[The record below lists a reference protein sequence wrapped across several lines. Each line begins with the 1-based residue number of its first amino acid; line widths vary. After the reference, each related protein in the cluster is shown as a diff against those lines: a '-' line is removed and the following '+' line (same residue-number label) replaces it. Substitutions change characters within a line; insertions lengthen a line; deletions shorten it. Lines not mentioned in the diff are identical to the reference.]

1 MAYYA
6 LSFAPSAHPHVSHIS
21 YLHIQDVNNSTGA
34 HFLTSDRSLSGDD
47 FKARITGLVT
57 EVKDINTDL
66 KDIKTEV
73 KKMTH
78 VFQTIQKEMAL
89 QTWQKKAVIIHVF
102 GFFIGVCLGK
112 VLIFM
117 LLPGMTLAK
126 NSNSVTAK
134 E

>member
-6 LSFAPSAHPHVSHIS
+6 LSFAPSAHPHVSHTS

-34 HFLTSDRSLSGDD
+34 HFLTDDRSLSGDGIPN
-47 FKARITGLVT
+47 FKAKITGLIT

-73 KKMTH
+73 KNMTH
-78 VFQTIQKEMAL
+78 VFQTIQEETAL
-89 QTWQKKAVIIHVF
+89 QTRVILFVI
-102 GFFIGVCLGK
+102 GFSIGVFLGR
-112 VLIFM
+112 VLIFI
-117 LLPGMTLAK
+117 LLPGTTLAK

>member
-6 LSFAPSAHPHVSHIS
+6 LSFAPSAHPHVSHTS

-34 HFLTSDRSLSGDD
+34 HFLTNDRSLSGDD

-57 EVKDINTDL
+57 KV

-73 KKMTH
+73 KKKTH

-89 QTWQKKAVIIHVF
+89 QTWQKKVVIIYVF

-117 LLPGMTLAK
+117 CYQA
-126 NSNSVTAK
+126 
-134 E
+134 